1 MIELKTIKNFNPP
14 PDWLEIQTIEAH
26 TAGEPLRVILSGFP
40 SLKGTSI
47 LSKRK
52 ELFLNHDSLRRS
64 LMWEPRG
71 HMDMYGAL
79 LVEPKMPTSDIGVI
93 FMHNNGYSNGCGHAI
108 IALTKIF
115 VQSGAVAI
123 TKPITKIIIEAP
135 SGIITAFAKFDDN
148 NVIEV
153 YFENVPSFVQ
163 DLDATVNVPNY
174 GKIKYDL
181 AYGGAFYAII
191 NSKELGLELKYEFLD
206 DIILLGKK
214 IKELISKNV
223 NCSHPL
229 EPEMNDLY
237 GIIFV
242 DESNISEYH
251 SKNICIFAD
260 GELDRSPTGTG
271 VSARAAVENSRGKLD
286 AEKKI
291 YIESITGGTFSVSIK
306 KTVSIGNRKGIIPV
320 VGGDA
325 SIIGKNTFW
334 IDPNDPLKDG
344 FLLK

>member
-93 FMHNNGYSNGCGHAI
+93 FMHNNGYSTGCGHAI

-242 DESNISEYH
+242 DESNISDYH